1 MNAVTILVQRI
12 AWDNLRYPAVGCD
25 VWGFVVKDEKE
36 SGLRCTDNHNPPKKM
51 LWLLLQIITIQ
62 MNRPFL
68 FIMLINLRT
77 GQFTHATK
85 VIRSLAL
92 RNVLI
97 FSEILIIVIILFNMI
112 ITTIFLI
119 MLINW
124 NLFKDRAVYT
134 CDEGYQIVGVEKV
147 VCQTSGQVII
157 DKL

>member
-1 MNAVTILVQRI
+1 
-12 AWDNLRYPAVGCD
+12 
-25 VWGFVVKDEKE
+25 
-36 SGLRCTDNHNPPKKM
+36 
-51 LWLLLQIITIQ
+51 

-119 MLINW
+119 MLIN
-124 NLFKDRAVYT
+124 
-134 CDEGYQIVGVEKV
+134 
-147 VCQTSGQVII
+147 
-157 DKL
+157 